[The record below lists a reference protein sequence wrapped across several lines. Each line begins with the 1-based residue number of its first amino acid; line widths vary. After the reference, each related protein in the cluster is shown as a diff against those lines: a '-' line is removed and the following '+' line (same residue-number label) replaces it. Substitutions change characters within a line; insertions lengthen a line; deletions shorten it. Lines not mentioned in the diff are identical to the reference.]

1 MRKKFYER
9 LGESV
14 SNKKDNNF
22 YITAERYT
30 SLLNEVKEA
39 KSVKVKQTVHYRRLK
54 RYDILK
60 IGGEEKL
67 ISPVSAEKEEI
78 LYYVCF
84 EDLFNVTHDA
94 HIAVGHGGRTRMI
107 KELSRKYKNVTVET
121 IVTYLRLCE
130 ICQKKQKILKK
141 GIVVKPILHS
151 ELNSRCQIDLVDMQS
166 NPDGD
171 VKFIMLYQDHLTK
184 FVLLRPL
191 RSKTAD
197 EVAHHLLD
205 IFTTFGAPNILHS
218 DNGREFCNETIQSLC
233 KMWADVKIVHGKPR
247 HSQSQGSIER
257 ANQDIEN
264 MLAAWMETNNTA
276 KWSEGLPFVQAMKN
290 RAYHEGIR
298 CSPYEAMFGV
308 PMKLGIS
315 NLVGFG
321 NMFNDIHS
329 EEDLEIVI
337 NVDGELKTDAQ
348 INDLPMIETDAR
360 VTTNDSTETKNQL
373 ADNDTIAAT
382 TSRAKRFRIAAREGL
397 EKQAKKMKAVSCGKL
412 EKPIIGQNVVIK
424 NPEIDKSKIDP
435 KSLITVVTDIKDDE
449 YYELGTKVGKLAGL
463 YTLNQFT
470 VCKEKFLSI
479 EDVAI
484 TKTVSQRAAI
494 KQLSLVGGQGFK
506 KCNCLQKC
514 TTNRCLCKSS
524 KLLCNSKCHSSRP
537 CCNK

>member
-1 MRKKFYER
+1 MRNRFYER
-9 LGESV
+9 LSESV

-22 YITAERYT
+22 YITGERYT
-30 SLLNEVKEA
+30 RLLNEVKEA

-60 IGGEEKL
+60 IGGEERL
-67 ISPVSAEKEEI
+67 ISPVSADKEEI

-130 ICQKKQKILKK
+130 TCQKKQKILKK

-151 ELNSRCQIDLVDMQS
+151 ELNSRCQVDLIDMQS

-171 VKFIMLYQDHLTK
+171 MKFIMLYQDHLTK
-184 FVLLRPL
+184 FVLLRSL

-205 IFTTFGAPNILHS
+205 IFSTFGAPNILHS
-218 DNGREFCNETIQSLC
+218 DNGREFCNETIDRVC

-247 HSQSQGSIER
+247 HSQSQGSVER

-298 CSPYEAMFGV
+298 CSPYEAVFGV
-308 PMKLGIS
+308 PMKLGIA
-315 NLVGFG
+315 NLVGLRKV
-321 NMFNDIHS
+321 FNDIHS

-337 NVDGELKTDAQ
+337 NVDGEVESDLPTTGTDAAQ
-348 INDLPMIETDAR
+348 
-360 VTTNDSTETKNQL
+360 VTTNADTENVSETV
-373 ADNDTIAAT
+373 TAT
-382 TSRAKRFRIAAREGL
+382 AGRAKRFRIAAREGL
-397 EKQAKKMKAVSCGKL
+397 EKQAKKMKAVSSGKL
-412 EKPIIGQNVVIK
+412 EKPVIGQNVVIR

-463 YTLNQFT
+463 YTINQFT
-470 VCKEKFLSI
+470 VCKETFLNI
-479 EDVAI
+479 EDVA
-484 TKTVSQRAAI
+484 TDKTVSQRAAI

-514 TTNRCLCKSS
+514 ITNRCLCKSS